1 MEGLLNLSKEM
12 AKEVNIL
19 PKENTLK
26 PIGETVTIYGQ
37 EEAEIIGY
45 NKSEAGFYPGSLYP
59 YKLKRKSDGYI
70 DVYSESAIEYEGND
84 EK

>member
-12 AKEVNIL
+12 TKEVNVI
-19 PKENTLK
+19 PEEKTLK
-26 PIGETVTIYGQ
+26 PIGEKVTIYGTM
-37 EEAEIIGY
+37 EAEIIGY
-45 NKSEAGFYPGSLYP
+45 NKSTSGFYPGSRYP

-70 DVYSESAIEYEGND
+70 DVYSEDAISFK